1 MSTRPIARVVMPFST
16 TRNLRGRTY
25 DCPMPTMTT
34 RCLPSGVQS
43 LAVIGAIK
51 DARPIRT
58 YADAHRALI
67 IRMG

>member
-1 MSTRPIARVVMPFST
+1 MPFST
-16 TRNLRGRTY
+16 TRISLAAKY
-25 DCPMPTMTT
+25 DCPMPTLTT

-43 LAVIGAIK
+43 MAVIGAIK
-51 DARPIRT
+51 DEADRT

>member
-1 MSTRPIARVVMPFST
+1 MPFST
-16 TRNLRGRTY
+16 TRISLAEND

-34 RCLPSGVQS
+34 LCLPSGVRS
-43 LAVIGAIK
+43 VAGIGAIK
-51 DARPIRT
+51 DEAYKT